1 MKKESKEMLDLIHKH
16 HEEEQTKARI
26 EKQLKDYR
34 VKKAQEK
41 ERKQEI
47 SEQRAL
53 TMMLISL
60 VLIYMF
66 IIGLI

>member
-1 MKKESKEMLDLIHKH
+1 MKNESKEMLNLIHKH
-16 HEEEQTKARI
+16 HEEEQTRARI
-26 EKQLKDYR
+26 EKQLKNYR
-34 VKKAQEK
+34 TKKAQEK
-41 ERKQEI
+41 ERKQEL

-53 TMMLISL
+53 TMMIISL